1 MNYFEREVN
10 MDRVFGSA
18 VGYRTLTMPTKANAR
33 HWIER
38 IENALSGENLT
49 CDGELRGAP
58 LRAKRKALEA
68 ALSQCHGLLGTR
80 TNSSAPD
87 EGAKDGDSF
96 MGFADSFSMRA
107 LYNKAKRE
115 RTQQR
120 ETKLVAAVQAGFRTG
135 ARILI
140 SNGTTGT
147 IIKVN
152 RTRVK
157 VKGDDGRM
165 WSVPPR
171 CMTLVKGK

>member
-1 MNYFEREVN
+1 MNTMKYFQ
-10 MDRVFGSA
+10 DAIA
-18 VGYRTLTMPTKANAR
+18 VGQMFGHHLSLPTKANAAMWR
-33 HWIER
+33 DR
-38 IENALSGENLT
+38 IENDLSPENLS
-49 CDGELRGAP
+49 CDGELRGAQLLSKRATLEIA
-58 LRAKRKALEA
+58 LRHVRNL
-68 ALSQCHGLLGTR
+68 LSPF
-80 TNSSAPD
+80 PD

-147 IIKVN
+147 IIKIN

-157 VKGDDGRM
+157 VKGDDGKL

-171 CMTLVKGK
+171 CMSLLKVQ

>member
-1 MNYFEREVN
+1 
-10 MDRVFGSA
+10 
-18 VGYRTLTMPTKANAR
+18 
-33 HWIER
+33 
-38 IENALSGENLT
+38 
-49 CDGELRGAP
+49 
-58 LRAKRKALEA
+58 
-68 ALSQCHGLLGTR
+68 
-80 TNSSAPD
+80 
-87 EGAKDGDSF
+87 